1 MCVPVGQHV
10 STQCHMV
17 RLRVEQ
23 YDKLV
28 KWEIGRYCSPV
39 KMQMPTAAGD
49 DDADHLHGTRCLG
62 YDERLHKDT
71 ECGL

>member
-1 MCVPVGQHV
+1 MPHGAPQ
-10 STQCHMV
+10 SGAIRQAGKMGDWQI
-17 RLRVEQ
+17 L
-23 YDKLV
+23 L
-28 KWEIGRYCSPV
+28 PV